1 MSDSSR
7 SNTLWSFAIFN
18 AVIWFGW
25 FVVSVASSG
34 DMGRIADDL
43 LVVNFIS
50 HIDQNIFKSI
60 NLPDL
65 KHIVHPIKKRSTFR
79 PADHMG
85 FSPAHS
91 GQNRTR
97 T

>member
-1 MSDSSR
+1 
-7 SNTLWSFAIFN
+7 
-18 AVIWFGW
+18 
-25 FVVSVASSG
+25 
-34 DMGRIADDL
+34 MGIIADDL

-50 HIDQNIFKSI
+50 HIDRNIFKSI
-60 NLPDL
+60 NLP
-65 KHIVHPIKKRSTFR
+65 IIEAIISFIKKRSTFR
-79 PADHMG
+79 PATHMG